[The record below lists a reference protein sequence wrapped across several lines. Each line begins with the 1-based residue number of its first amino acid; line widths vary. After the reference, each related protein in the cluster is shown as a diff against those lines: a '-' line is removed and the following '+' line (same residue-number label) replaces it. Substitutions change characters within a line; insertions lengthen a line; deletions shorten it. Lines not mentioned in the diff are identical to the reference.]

1 MCYRKPA
8 LLLMHSGCRYTGLY
22 KLSSFCFNLN
32 NSCLTSTGEFSIP
45 CKLTRRIVLIFHMTT
60 NSRTIGL
67 ISRHSQ
73 AEFHHALSVQNI
85 KFKTNTKLVSIFPQG
100 VSRCELTR
108 RVMGNCCMR
117 IWQFLHPPDS
127 SIITI
132 RTRLPVICRNKH
144 LEVLCLSHALS
155 ALLSPNRRDRST
167 MPMRSIL
174 TESNFL
180 SSFLDNRG
188 PRACSEPCT
197 QFGFFFFPPMRK
209 SNKYQ
214 IAHALRRCWIPP
226 ASARPQGIRLNISK
240 KRDG

>member
-85 KFKTNTKLVSIFPQG
+85 KFKTNTKLVMI
-100 VSRCELTR
+100 ELSAYFL
-108 RVMGNCCMR
+108 RV
-117 IWQFLHPPDS
+117 
-127 SIITI
+127 
-132 RTRLPVICRNKH
+132 CRAVNS
-144 LEVLCLSHALS
+144 LVVWWGIAACGSDNSFTLLTALS
-155 ALLSPNRRDRST
+155 LPSEHAFPSSAATNTWKYFVSLTLFLLCSLPTEEIAAPCQWGPFSPKAISWVHFWTTGDQGRVVNLAPS
-167 MPMRSIL
+167 L
-174 TESNFL
+174 V
-180 SSFLDNRG
+180 
-188 PRACSEPCT
+188 
-197 QFGFFFFPPMRK
+197 FFF
-209 SNKYQ
+209 S
-214 IAHALRRCWIPP
+214 
-226 ASARPQGIRLNISK
+226 PQWEKVTNTK
-240 KRDG
+240 